1 MQTTSH
7 IHIHQ
12 LIFFLFL
19 SLIFEFLSI
28 EIRHQQFRLNMSRD
42 DEMHDVEQ
50 DDPELVSFIREYHLN
65 GLPPNFL
72 KSHQTL
78 HSNYIERLESVP
90 SMAKTLASFVDM
102 KKNGIF
108 VQSLTGQSGAL
119 LTAPWLAENLN
130 WGGLIIEPEP
140 RKYFS
145 LGKENAMRPKV
156 RLIEACLSPNIHPKE
171 VCFSVQRSA
180 YFVENS

>member
-1 MQTTSH
+1 
-7 IHIHQ
+7 
-12 LIFFLFL
+12 
-19 SLIFEFLSI
+19 
-28 EIRHQQFRLNMSRD
+28 MSKD

-50 DDPELVSFIREYHLN
+50 DDPLLVSFIREYHFKM
-65 GLPPNFL
+65 LPSSFL
-72 KSHQTL
+72 KNPQIS
-78 HSNYIERLESVP
+78 HSNYIERLDSVP

-119 LTAPWLAENLN
+119 LTGPWLAEHLN

-171 VCFSVQRSA
+171 VRLCQMCFVHSTMN
-180 YFVENS
+180 YKIKLFFP